1 MRRDFSLYLDLV
13 RIVSCA
19 VVVLSHLGHGH
30 LIGGILWPFTFMGNE
45 AVMVFF
51 VMSGFVIAHVSAQ
64 VETKLEQYVAARLAR
79 LYSVILP
86 AMLLTLVL
94 DGLGARLDPADYA
107 RAWGSPEHGL
117 AMAYVLSAAMLNQS
131 WAWSQHFGSNGAYWS
146 IPYEFWYYFIFGT
159 ATYLRGKQR
168 IVWLLIGLIFA
179 GPKIL
184 LLMPVWLLG
193 VGVYWAAQRRPLQR
207 HGALLAATSLGVVLW
222 MLYVDFSSAG
232 RNGFMGMKPD
242 SLIWQ
247 YTVGLCLAL
256 HLYGMS
262 QAARHLALPLGF
274 ATRPIR
280 YVAGGTLAIYLFH
293 LPILEFLHA
302 VTVSF
307 GRFWFTPV
315 LMLLVPFVFSLTVG
329 RWCEARKRT
338 IRDFL
343 LRQFGR
349 RQMFDRVAEPV
360 GEK

>member
-64 VETKLEQYVAARLAR
+64 VETRPEQYVAARLAR

-94 DGLGARLDPADYA
+94 DGLGTRLDPAGYA
-107 RAWGSPEHGL
+107 RAWGSPDHGL
-117 AMAYVLSAAMLNQS
+117 ALAYVLSAGMLNQS

-146 IPYEFWYYFIFGT
+146 IPYEFWYYFIFG
-159 ATYLRGKQR
+159 AVTYLRGKQR

-193 VGVYWAAQRRPLQR
+193 VGVYWAAQRWPLQR
-207 HGALLAATSLGVVLW
+207 HGALLAAASLGVVLW
-222 MLYVDFSSAG
+222 MLYLDFSSAG
-232 RNGFMGMKPD
+232 RNGFIGMKPD

-256 HLYGMS
+256 HLYAMS
-262 QAARHLALPLGF
+262 QAARHLTLPLEF
-274 ATRPIR
+274 AALPIR

-302 VTVSF
+302 LTVYF
-307 GRFWFTPV
+307 GRFWFMSV
-315 LMLLVPFVFSLTVG
+315 LMLLLPFVFSLTVG
-329 RWCEARKRT
+329 RWCEGKKRL

-343 LRQFGR
+343 LRHFVR
-349 RQMFDRVAEPV
+349 RQIFVRVPDPM